1 MSFTGRPAAITAADV
16 GDAKMEKPGMKKS
29 ILAAGLLALAASSLS
44 HAVTVTSI
52 NGTGSYG
59 NDPSAL
65 LNDGDFGLGS
75 WWTEGP
81 NVFWQNQTGTTGV
94 TLTLTFDQLYTL
106 SDMTVGVDNND
117 FYAVQISTNNIT
129 WNTLF
134 VSLPTYVD
142 DAYEFGGQSMIK
154 RSSISGDPA
163 YSGLID
169 FAPVQARYARIY
181 AITGDSS
188 YAVSELQF
196 VGTPAVPEPGTYA
209 LLAAGL
215 GAIGLAASRRRRAG

>member
-1 MSFTGRPAAITAADV
+1 
-16 GDAKMEKPGMKKS
+16 MKKS
-29 ILAAGLLALAASSLS
+29 TLAAGLLALAASSLS

-52 NGTGSYG
+52 TGTGTYG

-75 WWTEGP
+75 WWSDAP
-81 NVFWQNQTGTTGV
+81 NIFWQNQTGPAGV
-94 TLTLTFDQLYTL
+94 TLNFTFDQLYTL
-106 SDMTVGVDNND
+106 SDITIGVDNND
-117 FYAVQISTNNIT
+117 FYAVQISTDNIN

-134 VSLPTYVD
+134 VSLAAAID

-163 YSGLID
+163 YSSLID
-169 FAPVQARYARIY
+169 FAPVQARYARLY

-188 YAVSELQF
+188 YAASELQF

-209 LLAAGL
+209 LLAVGL
-215 GAIGLAASRRRRAG
+215 GAVGFAASRRRRAG